1 MPVRHYLNNRVHG
14 GEADMCPA
22 TENKMKI
29 YHNIL
34 EFKPV
39 RNAVVTIGTFDG
51 VHRGHQVI
59 LKDMVR
65 KAHEIGGETV
75 VVTFYPHPRQVLCIG
90 DNSLR
95 LISTQEEKIKQMDAL
110 GIDNLIVIK
119 FTKEFST
126 LSSEDFIRNYI
137 VEKIRPAM
145 LVIGYDHHFGNN
157 RLGDFEMLNG
167 LGAEN
172 NFKVERVPVQDVDN
186 VVVSS
191 TKIRNALQTGDIRQA
206 NSLLGHQFSYTGIVV
221 HGMGLGRQMGY
232 PTANLEVA
240 LEYRL
245 IEKPGVYATFVDF
258 DGKTLPAMT
267 YIGRRPTVNDNRPA
281 TIESHLIGFDGDL
294 YGKQLTLRFVDR
306 VRDEK
311 RFDGLDELKRQ
322 INIDEQT
329 IINILN
335 KLS

>member
-1 MPVRHYLNNRVHG
+1 
-14 GEADMCPA
+14 
-22 TENKMKI
+22 MKI

-110 GIDNLIVIK
+110 GIDNLIIIN
-119 FTKEFST
+119 FTKEFSK
-126 LSSEDFIRNYI
+126 LSSEDFIKNYI
-137 VEKIRPAM
+137 VEKIKPAV
-145 LVIGYDHHFGNN
+145 LIIGYDHHFGNN
-157 RLGDFEMLNG
+157 RLGDFEMLNE

-172 NFKVERVPVQDVDN
+172 KFKVERVPVQDVDN

-191 TKIRNALQTGDIRQA
+191 TKIRNALQVGDIRQA

-258 DGKTLPAMT
+258 DGKTMPAMT

>member
-1 MPVRHYLNNRVHG
+1 
-14 GEADMCPA
+14 
-22 TENKMKI
+22 MKI

-51 VHRGHQVI
+51 VHRGHQFI
-59 LKDMVR
+59 LNDMVK
-65 KAHEIGGETV
+65 KAREMGGETV
-75 VVTFYPHPRQVLCIG
+75 VVTFYPHPRQVLSTG

-137 VEKIRPAM
+137 VEKIKPAA
-145 LVIGYDHHFGNN
+145 LIIGYDHHFGNN
-157 RLGDFEMLNG
+157 RLGDFEMLKE
-167 LGAEN
+167 LGEKN
-172 NFKVERVPVQDVDN
+172 NFKVERIPVQDVDN

-191 TKIRNALQTGDIRQA
+191 TKIRNALQIGDIRQA
-206 NSLLGHQFSYTGIVV
+206 NSLLGHQFSNTGIVV

-258 DGKTLPAMT
+258 DGKTMPAMT
-267 YIGRRPTVNDNRPA
+267 YIGRRPTMNDNRPA

-311 RFDGLDELKRQ
+311 KFNGLDELKRQ

>member
-1 MPVRHYLNNRVHG
+1 
-14 GEADMCPA
+14 
-22 TENKMKI
+22 
-29 YHNIL
+29 
-34 EFKPV
+34 
-39 RNAVVTIGTFDG
+39 
-51 VHRGHQVI
+51 
-59 LKDMVR
+59 
-65 KAHEIGGETV
+65 
-75 VVTFYPHPRQVLCIG
+75 
-90 DNSLR
+90 
-95 LISTQEEKIKQMDAL
+95 MDAL
-110 GIDNLIVIK
+110 GIDNLIIIN
-119 FTKEFST
+119 FTKEFSK
-126 LSSEDFIRNYI
+126 LSSESFIKNYI
-137 VEKIRPAM
+137 VEKIKPAV
-145 LVIGYDHHFGNN
+145 LIIGYDHHFGNN
-157 RLGDFEMLNG
+157 RLGDFEMLKE
-167 LGAEN
+167 LGEKN
-172 NFKVERVPVQDVDN
+172 NFNVERVPVQDVDN

-191 TKIRNALQTGDIRQA
+191 TKIRNALQMGDIRNA
-206 NSLLGHQFSYTGIVV
+206 NNLLGYQFSYTGIVV

-258 DGKTLPAMT
+258 DGKTMPAMT

-306 VRDEK
+306 VRDERK
-311 RFDGLDELKRQ
+311 FNGLDELKRQ

>member
-1 MPVRHYLNNRVHG
+1 
-14 GEADMCPA
+14 
-22 TENKMKI
+22 MKI

-39 RNAVVTIGTFDG
+39 RNAIVTIGTFDG

-59 LKDMVR
+59 LNDMVR
-65 KAHEIGGETV
+65 KAREMGGETV

-90 DNSLR
+90 DNGLR
-95 LISTQEEKIKQMDAL
+95 FISTQEDKIKQMDAL

-119 FTKEFST
+119 FTKDFST
-126 LSSEDFIRNYI
+126 LSSEDFINNYI
-137 VEKIRPAM
+137 VEKIKPAV
-145 LVIGYDHHFGNN
+145 LIIGYDHHFGNN
-157 RLGDFEMLNG
+157 RLGDFEMLNE
-167 LGAEN
+167 LGEKN

-191 TKIRNALQTGDIRQA
+191 TKIRHALQMGEIRHA
-206 NSLLGHQFSYTGIVV
+206 NMLLGHQFSYTGIVV

-258 DGKTLPAMT
+258 DGKTMPAMT

-311 RFDGLDELKRQ
+311 KFNGLDELKRQ

>member
-1 MPVRHYLNNRVHG
+1 
-14 GEADMCPA
+14 
-22 TENKMKI
+22 MKI

-51 VHRGHQVI
+51 VHRGHQFI
-59 LKDMVR
+59 MNDMVK
-65 KAHEIGGETV
+65 KAREIRGETV

-157 RLGDFEMLNG
+157 RLGDFEMLNE

-191 TKIRNALQTGDIRQA
+191 TKIRNALQVGDIRQA